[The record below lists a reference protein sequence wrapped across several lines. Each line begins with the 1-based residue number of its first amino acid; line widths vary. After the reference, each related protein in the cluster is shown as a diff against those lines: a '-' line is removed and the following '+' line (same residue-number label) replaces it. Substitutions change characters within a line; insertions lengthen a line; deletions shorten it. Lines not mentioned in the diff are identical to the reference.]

1 MSFTVFA
8 LVLLGAALHAGWN
21 LVVKRGADTL
31 RTSIAVAISAAGI
44 AALGLPFVAAPKPA
58 SWPYAAASV
67 SLQVVYWVAVAN
79 AYRVAD
85 LGRAYPLMRGTA
97 PLLVAMV
104 SITAFGEAL
113 GTVAWIGVGLLCCG
127 VAAMALSGRRG
138 GGDGRGVVVALATAA
153 VIAAYT
159 IVDGIGVRLSG
170 SPVGYTLWVFL
181 LTALPLAAW
190 AARRDGRDFPRYL
203 MDHLGVG
210 LLGGLGTLASYGI
223 ALWAM
228 TRAPVAMVAALR
240 ETSILFA
247 TVIAVLVLKERLDAG
262 RIVAVALIAAGAAAL
277 RLA

>member
-1 MSFTVFA
+1 MSFAVFA
-8 LVLLGAALHAGWN
+8 LVLFGAALHAGWN
-21 LVVKRGADTL
+21 LVVKRGRDTL
-31 RTSIAVAISAAGI
+31 RTSIAVAISAAAI
-44 AALGLPFVAAPKPA
+44 SALGLPFVAAPAPA

-67 SLQVVYWVAVAN
+67 ALQVVYWVVVAT
-79 AYRVAD
+79 AYRITD

-104 SITAFGEAL
+104 SITAFGEHLGAL
-113 GTVAWIGVGLLCCG
+113 AWGGVGLISCG

-138 GGDGRGVVVALATAA
+138 AGEARGVAVALATAV

-170 SPVGYTLWVFL
+170 SPIGYTLWIFL

-190 AARRDGRDFPRYL
+190 VGWRDGRAFPRFL
-203 MDHLGVG
+203 AAHVGVA
-210 LLGGLGTLASYGI
+210 LLGGFGTLASYGI

-228 TRAPVAMVAALR
+228 TRAPVAMVASLR

-247 TVIAVLVLKERLDAG
+247 TAFAAFVLKERTDAG
-262 RIVAVALIAAGAAAL
+262 RIAAVAMIAAGAATL